1 MRAGG
6 PDTKSYGL
14 GAVGFPTLR
23 VGRVAN
29 GVTTKENHYQC
40 RGKVFLFRD
49 VEVRLVI
56 SS

>member
-29 GVTTKENHYQC
+29 GVTTKENLYQC

-56 SS
+56 GS